1 MIAAMRALMP
11 RAVSIAAA
19 LAALLLMVACNNG
32 GGQGA
37 Y

>member
-1 MIAAMRALMP
+1 MIAAMRAFLP

-19 LAALLLMVACNNG
+19 VAALLLMVACNNG